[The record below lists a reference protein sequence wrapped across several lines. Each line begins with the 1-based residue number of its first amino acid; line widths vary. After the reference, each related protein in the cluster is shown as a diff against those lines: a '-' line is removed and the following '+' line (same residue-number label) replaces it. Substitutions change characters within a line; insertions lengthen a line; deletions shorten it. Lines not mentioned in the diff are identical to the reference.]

1 MSVVNTNVNA
11 AVAKQ
16 SMVVNQRA
24 LSTSLEQ
31 LSTGKRI
38 NSASDDAAG
47 LAISTKLG
55 SRIISLDMAVRNAND
70 GISLLQTADGAA
82 GVLSDMLFRV
92 RELAI
97 QSANDTNSSTDR
109 SAIQTEV
116 ASLQSQ
122 IGNVLNNTEWN
133 GMQVL
138 KGGVGSSGTVAFHIG
153 PASTDSVSLNM
164 STLDTGSLASAQTT
178 AAVDVSTR
186 AGATNSLSIIDS
198 ALDEI
203 SRARSL
209 WGATS
214 NRLMHAADNAAN
226 VSLNSSDSRSRIM
239 DTDYA
244 QSTAEL
250 ARAMIMDQ
258 AGAAMLSQANQQPM
272 YVLSLLS

>member
-55 SRIISLDMAVRNAND
+55 TRIISLDMAVRNAND

-109 SAIQTEV
+109 SAIQVEV

-122 IGNVLNNTEWN
+122 IGNVLANTEWN

-138 KGGVGSSGTVAFHIG
+138 RGGAGSSGTVSFHIG
-153 PASTDSVSLNM
+153 PASTDSVSINM

-178 AAVDVSTR
+178 GAVDVSTLT
-186 AGATNSLSIIDS
+186 GATNSLSVIDS
-198 ALDEI
+198 ALTEI
-203 SRARSL
+203 SSARSL

-226 VSLNSSDSRSRIM
+226 VSLNSSASRSRIM

-244 QSTAEL
+244 QTTAEL
-250 ARAMIMDQ
+250 ARAMILDQ

>member
-11 AVAKQ
+11 SIAKQ

-47 LAISTKLG
+47 LAIGTKLG

-122 IGNVLNNTEWN
+122 IGNVLANTEWN

-138 KGGVGSSGTVAFHIG
+138 RGGAGSSGTVAFHIG

-178 AAVDVSTR
+178 GAVDVSTR
-186 AGATNSLSIIDS
+186 AGATNSLSVIDN
-198 ALDEI
+198 ALTEI
-203 SRARSL
+203 SSARSL

-226 VSLNSSDSRSRIM
+226 VSLNSSASRSRIM

-250 ARAMIMDQ
+250 ARAMILDQ

>member
-11 AVAKQ
+11 SIAKQ

-47 LAISTKLG
+47 LAIGTKLG

-122 IGNVLNNTEWN
+122 IGNVLANTEWN

-138 KGGVGSSGTVAFHIG
+138 RGGAGSSGTVAFHIG
-153 PASTDSVSLNM
+153 PASTDSVSLNI

-178 AAVDVSTR
+178 GAVDVSTR
-186 AGATNSLSIIDS
+186 AGATNSLSVIDN
-198 ALDEI
+198 ALTEI
-203 SRARSL
+203 SSARSL

-226 VSLNSSDSRSRIM
+226 VSLNSSASRSRIM

-250 ARAMIMDQ
+250 ARAMILDQ

>member
-47 LAISTKLG
+47 LAIGTKLG

-109 SAIQTEV
+109 SAIQVEV

-122 IGNVLNNTEWN
+122 IGNVLANTEWN

-138 KGGVGSSGTVAFHIG
+138 RGGAGSSGTVAFHIG

-178 AAVDVSTR
+178 GAVDVSTR
-186 AGATNSLSIIDS
+186 LGATNSLSVIDS
-198 ALDEI
+198 ALTEI
-203 SRARSL
+203 SSARSL

-226 VSLNSSDSRSRIM
+226 VSLNSSASRSRIM

-244 QSTAEL
+244 QTTAEL
-250 ARAMIMDQ
+250 ARAMILDQ

>member
-47 LAISTKLG
+47 LAIGTKLG

-109 SAIQTEV
+109 SAIQVEV

-122 IGNVLNNTEWN
+122 IGNVLTNTEWN

-138 KGGVGSSGTVAFHIG
+138 RGGAGSSGTVSFHIG
-153 PASTDSVSLNM
+153 PASTDSVSINM
-164 STLDTGSLASAQTT
+164 PTLDTGSLASAQTT
-178 AAVDVSTR
+178 GAVDVSTR
-186 AGATNSLSIIDS
+186 AGAASSLSVIDS
-198 ALDEI
+198 ALTEI
-203 SRARSL
+203 SSARSL

-226 VSLNSSDSRSRIM
+226 VSLNSSASRSRIM

-244 QSTAEL
+244 QTTAEL
-250 ARAMIMDQ
+250 ARAMILDQ